1 MRILSILLLMLPTS
15 LFAQDE
21 ASVHHTPRSNY
32 LFPEEADPAYI
43 LRSDVT
49 MRDGPSKD
57 AAVIGSLNV
66 GDRVTIELAD
76 TKEEVIN
83 GITSSWYKV
92 AVDKRTGWV
101 WGGHIAQRTF
111 GSHAD
116 PAVKFLGG
124 IDAVTYSDTSGSA
137 FIYRLVALRE
147 GKEIDRFAVRSFA
160 HGFDEVMNRGNLG
173 LRTVDDIFFLRVP
186 CVGGCGC
193 TTGEVVVF
201 WSDNKFHHVADL
213 MGSPDGDFSTNT
225 SFIFPADME
234 GLPETVIRWTN
245 DHKDLDENEESD
257 NSILRIS
264 TRDYLRWNGTALVNS
279 GVPTDERTYE
289 LSLDR
294 D

>member
-1 MRILSILLLMLPTS
+1 MRALLLLLLVLPTS
-15 LFAQDE
+15 LFAQE
-21 ASVHHTPRSNY
+21 QATVHHTPRSNY
-32 LFPEEADPAYI
+32 IFPEEADPAYI
-43 LRSDVT
+43 LRSNVT

-57 AAVIGSLNV
+57 AALIGSLNA

-92 AVDKRTGWV
+92 ATDTRTGWV
-101 WGGHIAQRTF
+101 WGGHIAQRAF
-111 GSHAD
+111 GSYAD

-124 IDAVTYSDTSGSA
+124 IDEVSYSDTSGTA

-193 TTGEVVVF
+193 TTGEVVLF
-201 WSDNKFHHVADL
+201 WSDSKFHHVADL
-213 MGSPDGDFSTNT
+213 MGSPDGEFSTNT

-234 GLPETVIRWTN
+234 GLPETVIRWTSDYK
-245 DHKDLDENEESD
+245 DHEESEGDD
-257 NSILRIS
+257 NSIQRIS
-264 TRDYLRWNGTALVNS
+264 TRDYLRWDGKALVRN
-279 GVPTDERTYE
+279 GVPADVRTYE

>member
-1 MRILSILLLMLPTS
+1 MRALLLLLLVLPTS
-15 LFAQDE
+15 LFAQE
-21 ASVHHTPRSNY
+21 QATVHHTPRSNY
-32 LFPEEADPAYI
+32 LFPEEAEPVYI

-57 AAVIGSLNV
+57 AAGIGSLNV

-92 AVDKRTGWV
+92 ATGQRTGWV

-111 GSHAD
+111 GSYAD
-116 PAVKFLGG
+116 PTVKFLGG
-124 IDAVTYSDTSGSA
+124 IDVVSYSDTGGSV
-137 FIYRLVALRE
+137 FNYRLVALRD
-147 GKEIDRFAVRSFA
+147 GKEIDRIVVRSFA
-160 HGFDEVMNRGNLG
+160 HGFDDVSNRGSMG
-173 LRTVDDIFFLRVP
+173 LTGVDDIFFLRVP
-186 CVGGCGC
+186 CIGGCGC

-201 WSDNKFHHVADL
+201 WSGGKFHHVADL
-213 MGSPDGDFSTNT
+213 MGSPDGDFSTDT
-225 SFIFPADME
+225 ALIFPADME
-234 GLPETVIRWTN
+234 GLPEAVIRWTS
-245 DHKDLDENEESD
+245 DYKDLEENEDSD

-264 TRDYLRWNGTALVNS
+264 TRDYLRWDGKALVRPAD
-279 GVPTDERTYE
+279 VRTYE